1 VLAHVMLTQMVKEVP
16 TTLPPNLA
24 ATLEQYQSIFKKPNG
39 LPPKRKVD
47 HQIVLKP
54 HTASVNQR
62 PYRCNYYQKLELD
75 KIIEELLKTEV
86 IQPLTNPYSSH
97 ALLVKKKDENW
108 RLCVDYK
115 WLNKL
120 TDKN

>member
-1 VLAHVMLTQMVKEVP
+1 VDYLQKEKLI
-16 TTLPPNLA
+16 TKL
-24 ATLEQYQSIFKKPNG
+24 Y
-39 LPPKRKVD
+39 
-47 HQIVLKP
+47 LKP

-62 PYRCNYYQKLELD
+62 PYRCSYYQKLELD
-75 KIIEELLKTEV
+75 KIIEELLKIEV
-86 IQPLTNPYSSH
+86 IQPSTSPYSSH

-120 TDKN
+120 TDKNRYLVPIIDDLIEQIKGAN